1 MRSLSRASSMSTSSM
16 SLDSVASMATTASD
30 TGEMASDV
38 DSSGAEDTVQ
48 GAGSV
53 LNAEDEL
60 KRSLQGLQDFFKF
73 RKLESSKES
82 QKYADKKQLHKGMAN
97 CQKCGQT
104 IKFDSESRGNLKKH
118 YKTKHPGMVKALE
131 AAMSLN
137 KFKARVG
144 PKSNKA
150 CRQLTLKEAT
160 QKPNVWSQ
168 EAAQQAYVV
177 WFAESLKPLCD
188 TDDEA
193 TWTFL
198 KTLKPEFKVPC
209 RKTLTNRLNKYS
221 LQVKNEVIACLDK
234 VEHVAT
240 TADSW
245 SSHRR
250 AFLGS
255 TVHWIDPVTLQ
266 RKSATLACRELTESQ
281 TGEMLA
287 RNLHEIFTDH
297 NIADKITGCTTDN
310 GRNYISAFEQFA
322 GDPTIKPQLTEEEE
336 DDQNDQEMAPNASIR
351 DVAGLLAERTAEERN
366 ETLLPRHFKCRTA
379 INKILSV
386 QGLGLFDSK
395 DTEVI
400 KEYLQ
405 VMTPVAICLDR
416 MQSDTAAYMGNLLP
430 DLMLLRQR
438 LETVKNSNLRYA
450 GNLVEYLLE
459 QDDHRHGFYKRF
471 GGLFDEDDL
480 LMATATHPAH
490 TLHAINYLNEAAYT
504 TIKNRVIRE
513 MVDIVKPDSFQE
525 EAAES
530 ADAGDKQFGYDDL
543 YVGHATDAT
552 APASTPWRKAS
563 AFSHQLGEDQGACGQ
578 EGALFPKAT
587 GRPGSSCFIRD
598 NTALPSSAA
607 AERLFSTAGNI
618 LRPKRSSLTASNFE
632 QLVLLKGNSRMFKAA
647 LKEDL
652 KKGPDT
658 HQDQE

>member
-1 MRSLSRASSMSTSSM
+1 MIL
-16 SLDSVASMATTASD
+16 
-30 TGEMASDV
+30 
-38 DSSGAEDTVQ
+38 

-97 CQKCGQT
+97 CQRCGQT

-240 TADSW
+240 TGGFVVVTQESLPRLHRALDRPRHLAEEVRHASLQGADGVPDW
-245 SSHRR
+245 RDVGQEPARDLHGPQHRR
-250 AFLGS
+250 QDHRVHHRQRPKLHLG
-255 TVHWIDPVTLQ
+255 L
-266 RKSATLACRELTESQ
+266 
-281 TGEMLA
+281 
-287 RNLHEIFTDH
+287 
-297 NIADKITGCTTDN
+297 
-310 GRNYISAFEQFA
+310 EQFA
-322 GDPTIKPQLTEEEE
+322 GDPTIKPQLTEKKE

-351 DVAGLLAERTAEERN
+351 DVAGLLDERTAEERK
-366 ETLLPRHFKCRTA
+366 ETLLPSAHTINLLSTVDVAEVPDWNKGPRAVFRKPGSKAQALWNLQNRSPVWAGKMKAATGGRRLKTHVATRWNSYYDSMKCLVKLVLDKQEVRTA

-416 MQSDTAAYMGNLLP
+416 MQSDTESLHGEPSPGPHAPEAAPGDRQEQQPEVRGEPGGVPTGARRPSPWLL
-430 DLMLLRQR
+430 QKHA
-438 LETVKNSNLRYA
+438 LEESIKHS
-450 GNLVEYLLE
+450 
-459 QDDHRHGFYKRF
+459 
-471 GGLFDEDDL
+471 
-480 LMATATHPAH
+480 
-490 TLHAINYLNEAAYT
+490 AINWARTREHVVKREHFPEGHRET
-504 TIKNRVIRE
+504 WIK
-513 MVDIVKPDSFQE
+513 
-525 EAAES
+525 
-530 ADAGDKQFGYDDL
+530 L
-543 YVGHATDAT
+543 
-552 APASTPWRKAS
+552 
-563 AFSHQLGEDQGACGQ
+563 
-578 EGALFPKAT
+578 
-587 GRPGSSCFIRD
+587 FIRY

>member
-73 RKLESSKES
+73 RKLESSTES

-131 AAMSLN
+131 AAMNLN

-177 WFAESLKPLCD
+177 W
-188 TDDEA
+188 
-193 TWTFL
+193 
-198 KTLKPEFKVPC
+198 
-209 RKTLTNRLNKYS
+209 KTLTNRLNKYS

-266 RKSATLACRELTESQ
+266 RKSATLACRELTESP

-297 NIADKITGCTTDN
+297 NIADKITGCN
-310 GRNYISAFEQFA
+310 HRQR
-322 GDPTIKPQLTEEEE
+322 PKL
-336 DDQNDQEMAPNASIR
+336 
-351 DVAGLLAERTAEERN
+351 
-366 ETLLPRHFKCRTA
+366 H
-379 INKILSV
+379 
-386 QGLGLFDSK
+386 LGL
-395 DTEVI
+395 
-400 KEYLQ
+400 
-405 VMTPVAICLDR
+405 
-416 MQSDTAAYMGNLLP
+416 
-430 DLMLLRQR
+430 
-438 LETVKNSNLRYA
+438 
-450 GNLVEYLLE
+450 
-459 QDDHRHGFYKRF
+459 
-471 GGLFDEDDL
+471 
-480 LMATATHPAH
+480 
-490 TLHAINYLNEAAYT
+490 
-504 TIKNRVIRE
+504 
-513 MVDIVKPDSFQE
+513 
-525 EAAES
+525 
-530 ADAGDKQFGYDDL
+530 
-543 YVGHATDAT
+543 
-552 APASTPWRKAS
+552 
-563 AFSHQLGEDQGACGQ
+563 
-578 EGALFPKAT
+578 
-587 GRPGSSCFIRD
+587 
-598 NTALPSSAA
+598 
-607 AERLFSTAGNI
+607 
-618 LRPKRSSLTASNFE
+618 
-632 QLVLLKGNSRMFKAA
+632 
-647 LKEDL
+647 
-652 KKGPDT
+652 
-658 HQDQE
+658 